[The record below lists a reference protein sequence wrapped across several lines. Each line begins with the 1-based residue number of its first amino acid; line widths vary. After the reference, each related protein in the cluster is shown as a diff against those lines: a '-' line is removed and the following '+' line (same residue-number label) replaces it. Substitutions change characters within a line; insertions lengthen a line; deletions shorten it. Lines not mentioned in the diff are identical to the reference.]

1 MAAPITHISLT
12 HAESLAA
19 ELPPLL
25 VAALRVAA
33 TVDQGIHGR
42 RRVGSGDSFWQYRRY
57 EPGES
62 LRRIDWRRSARS
74 DALYVRENEWA
85 AAQSIWLWR
94 DASPSMVWRS
104 SRHLVT
110 KAERAEVLLIALAAL
125 LNRGGERFALLGGEG
140 RAPTTGRFALRRL
153 ADDLASSRESP
164 QSLPPF
170 QPLPRYGH
178 VVLFSDFLTPLE
190 QLRQRMAQFHGRGV
204 RGHLVQILDPA
215 ERELPFAGRV
225 KFASLES
232 ESEEVMVPRVESI
245 RDDYKGRME
254 AHQQGLADLARAGD
268 WGFIRLRTD
277 ASAVSSLMTLHLA
290 LAQTGQANS
299 RQGNGAR

>member
-1 MAAPITHISLT
+1 MVTTATPIPLIR
-12 HAESLAA
+12 AEALAA

-25 VAALRVAA
+25 IAALRVAA

-94 DASPSMVWRS
+94 DASPSMIWRS
-104 SRHLVT
+104 SRQLAT
-110 KAERAEVLLIALAAL
+110 KAERAEILLIALAAL

-153 ADDLASSRESP
+153 ADDLASSREVA

-178 VVLFSDFLTPLE
+178 VVLFGDFLTPLE
-190 QLRQRMAQFHGRGV
+190 ELRQRIAQFHSRGV

-215 ERELPFAGRV
+215 ERELPFSGRV
-225 KFASLES
+225 RFAPLES

-245 RDDYKGRME
+245 RVDYKGRME

-277 ASAVSSLMTLHLA
+277 ASPVSSLMALYQA
-290 LAQTGQANS
+290 LAQADRVNS

>member
-1 MAAPITHISLT
+1 MVLSATLPPLIR
-12 HAESLAA
+12 AEALAA

-25 VAALRVAA
+25 MAALRVAA

-62 LRRIDWRRSARS
+62 LRRVDWRRSARS

-85 AAQSIWLWR
+85 AAQSVWLWR
-94 DASPSMVWRS
+94 DASPSMVWQS
-104 SRHLVT
+104 SRQLVT
-110 KAERAEVLLIALAAL
+110 KLERAEVLLIALAAL
-125 LNRGGERFALLGGEG
+125 LNRGGERFALLGGVG
-140 RAPTTGRFALRRL
+140 RAPTMGRFALRCL
-153 ADDLASSRESP
+153 ADDLALSRESF

-178 VVLFSDFLTPLE
+178 LVFFSDFLTSLGE
-190 QLRQRMAQFHGRGV
+190 LRQRIAQFHSRGV

-215 ERELPFAGRV
+215 ECELPFVGRV
-225 KFASLES
+225 KFAPLES
-232 ESEEVMVPRVESI
+232 ESKEVMVPRVESI
-245 RDDYKGRME
+245 CSDYKRRME
-254 AHQQGLADLARAGD
+254 AHQQELTDLAQAGD

-277 ASAVSSLMTLHLA
+277 ASPVSSLMVLYQA
-290 LAQTGQANS
+290 LVQTDRANS

>member
-1 MAAPITHISLT
+1 MTTPNTHIPLT

-85 AAQSIWLWR
+85 AAQSVWLWR

-104 SRHLVT
+104 SRQLAT
-110 KAERAEVLLIALAAL
+110 KAERAEILLIALAAL
-125 LNRGGERFALLGGEG
+125 FNRGGERFALLGKEG
-140 RAPTTGRFALRRL
+140 RTPTTGRFALRRL
-153 ADDLASSRESP
+153 IDDLAASRESP
-164 QSLPPF
+164 ESLPPF

-190 QLRQRMAQFHGRGV
+190 QLRQSMVQFHSRGV

-215 ERELPFAGRV
+215 ERELPFVGRV
-225 KFASLES
+225 KFAPLES
-232 ESEEVMVPRVESI
+232 ENEEFIVPRVESI
-245 RDDYKGRME
+245 RENYKIRME

-290 LAQTGQANS
+290 LAQTSAANS